1 MRSTAPA
8 KGWGGRRQGSG
19 RRPIGLAPQRPV
31 TVTLP
36 TAMVD
41 RLRAY
46 GGGNLSA
53 GLRRLFEESALGA
66 SEMEA
71 RPGR

>member
-1 MRSTAPA
+1 MAEHR
-8 KGWGGRRQGSG
+8 GWGGRRERAG
-19 RRPIGLAPQRPV
+19 RKAIGPEPQRPV

-36 TAMVD
+36 AEMVE